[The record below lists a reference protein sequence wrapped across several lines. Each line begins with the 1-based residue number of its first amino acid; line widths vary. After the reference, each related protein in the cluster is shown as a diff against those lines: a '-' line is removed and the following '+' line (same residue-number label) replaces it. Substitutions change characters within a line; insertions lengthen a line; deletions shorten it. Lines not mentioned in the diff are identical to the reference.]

1 MGWMKW
7 VATIATQNPGTV
19 SSLRSKINKAKQ
31 GKLNYCVY
39 DGEILTLE
47 QAEAMITLIVKHK
60 KEHDQVRREPDTV
73 QQQD

>member
-7 VATIATQNPGTV
+7 VANIATQNPSSV

-31 GKLNYCVY
+31 EKLNYCVY
-39 DGEILTLE
+39 EGEILTIE
-47 QAEAMITLIVKHK
+47 QAEAMITLIVKHN
-60 KEHDQVRREPDTV
+60 KEHDQIRRESNAV